1 MNWLISTLE
10 GAGFSKLSPTKL
22 LLALTGA
29 AFLVALAVFEA
40 TKVMPLSICLFVGTF
55 GFALEA
61 LSLRA
66 RSRRAELAGLW
77 PEVIDSLQ
85 SAASSG
91 ISITDA
97 FADLALRGP
106 RQLQP
111 VAVAFLRQVES
122 GESIDTA
129 LEIMKHDLGEIHADR
144 LIELIRVVH
153 EAGGQ
158 GYLGSLKRQGQ
169 QLRAQ
174 LNLQGM
180 LESKQGWVSGT
191 AKLAVAAPWLIV
203 ALLSSRPEN
212 AAAYNEP
219 AGAGVLLIGFL
230 VSLFAYRLIH
240 MFGGL
245 PEMPRVFQ

>member
-1 MNWLISTLE
+1 M
-10 GAGFSKLSPTKL
+10 
-22 LLALTGA
+22 
-29 AFLVALAVFEA
+29 
-40 TKVMPLSICLFVGTF
+40 LF
-55 GFALEA
+55 
-61 LSLRA
+61 
-66 RSRRAELAGLW
+66 RSR
-77 PEVIDSLQ
+77 
-85 SAASSG
+85 
-91 ISITDA
+91 A
-97 FADLALRGP
+97 FWD
-106 RQLQP
+106 QNQ
-111 VAVAFLRQVES
+111 AFLRQVES
-122 GESIDTA
+122 GESIDAA
-129 LEIMKHDLGEIHADR
+129 LETMKHNLGEIHADR